1 MRTTFRKKT
10 PKSVP
15 PSTGKATRNWK
26 CTRTPAASSPS
37 TKPSAPPTPS
47 PKPPPRHKLAN
58 QFKDA
63 KAPFKIVIVRDIY
76 RSGLEFFFK
85 RKPELEMSGC
95 SKPFYS
101 GDCFFKNKT
110 G

>member
-1 MRTTFRKKT
+1 MPSARQTANLFY
-10 PKSVP
+10 
-15 PSTGKATRNWK
+15 STGIPVCILVLKK
-26 CTRTPAASSPS
+26 CKKPNDVLFINAA
-37 TKPSAPPTPS
+37 
-47 PKPPPRHKLAN
+47 
-58 QFKDA
+58 KD
-63 KAPFKIVIVRDIY
+63 PFKIVIVRDIY